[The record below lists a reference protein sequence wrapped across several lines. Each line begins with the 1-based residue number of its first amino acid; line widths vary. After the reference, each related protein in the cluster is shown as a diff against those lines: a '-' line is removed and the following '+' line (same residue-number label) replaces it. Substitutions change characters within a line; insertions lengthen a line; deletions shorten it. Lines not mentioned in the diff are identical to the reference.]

1 MKKLAIIPAWQLAL
15 GYLVAVVVLTVVVG
29 RVAQHALELPP
40 NSRATVIAR
49 DEVFWTPLQLQL
61 GLEHL
66 SEESELF
73 AMGQA
78 DKARL
83 QERLEMVQSKAGILL
98 GAAARASAVGAT
110 PEFREVLER
119 LPVFMRLAQKQVSEP
134 TPASL
139 RQMRDNIDELM
150 ASLTSLATSARAAGL
165 AAQTAREAALERGR
179 AHIYSGCLVGWLL
192 FCALGLQAVL
202 AWQRSTVTRMHH
214 ESELAGLRRSLEL
227 VRKAET
233 IRNTYLA
240 SVSHEINSPLQAIL
254 TNVQLMESRLGDP
267 KGIQR
272 IVARLNASVSHLRGQ
287 VHDLL
292 DVAEIN
298 SGKMRVKFGEV
309 DLARLVTE
317 VVAVQQSAAE
327 NKSLRLTLN
336 THNLQVVR
344 SDGRRLTQI
353 LTNLV
358 TNAIR
363 YTEAGSIEV
372 HASIKQ
378 VNPTQ
383 SVICLSVTDTGIGFA
398 PEVLENLYQPFMP
411 VMKHRAGSGLGLAI
425 VKGLVDQLSGT
436 IELKTKLGRG
446 SSFMLKIPVTVVVG
460 ATGTAWL
467 SSEPT
472 DVPDSPDMADTSD
485 IVTPEMLDTQTAPRD
500 VDPHGTTEG
509 TTEPQRHLLFVE
521 DDPDIQATMA
531 EMLEL
536 LGYVCYPASSMQE
549 GLKRLTERKYCAI
562 VVDMELG
569 DGTGL
574 EVARAAK
581 STINQAAPLVVCTAY
596 SDLLDQ
602 PGMEIFDA
610 RFRKPVDAT
619 ALRDMLTRLVNTEPV
634 HG

>member
-1 MKKLAIIPAWQLAL
+1 
-15 GYLVAVVVLTVVVG
+15 
-29 RVAQHALELPP
+29 
-40 NSRATVIAR
+40 
-49 DEVFWTPLQLQL
+49 
-61 GLEHL
+61 
-66 SEESELF
+66 
-73 AMGQA
+73 
-78 DKARL
+78 
-83 QERLEMVQSKAGILL
+83 
-98 GAAARASAVGAT
+98 
-110 PEFREVLER
+110 
-119 LPVFMRLAQKQVSEP
+119 
-134 TPASL
+134 
-139 RQMRDNIDELM
+139 
-150 ASLTSLATSARAAGL
+150 
-165 AAQTAREAALERGR
+165 
-179 AHIYSGCLVGWLL
+179 LL

-202 AWQRSTVTRMHH
+202 AWQRGTVTRMHH
-214 ESELAGLRRSLEL
+214 EAELAALRRSLEL

-233 IRNTYLA
+233 VRNTYLA

-267 KGIQR
+267 EGIQR

-327 NKSLRLTLN
+327 NKSLRLMLH

-378 VNPTQ
+378 ANPTQ
-383 SVICLSVTDTGIGFA
+383 SVICLTVSDTGIGFA

-436 IELKTKLGRG
+436 IELKTKLGQG
-446 SSFMLKIPVTVVVG
+446 SSFMLKIPVTIVAG
-460 ATGTAWL
+460 ATSTAWL
-467 SSEPT
+467 SSAPPE
-472 DVPDSPDMADTSD
+472 VPDAPDMADTSD
-485 IVTPEMLDTQTAPRD
+485 IVAQEMLDTQTASRD
-500 VDPHGTTEG
+500 VEPHGATVG
-509 TTEPQRHLLFVE
+509 AAEPQRHLLFVE

-602 PGMEIFDA
+602 PGMDIFDA

-619 ALRDMLTRLVNTEPV
+619 ALRDMLARLVSAEPV